1 VGEISVTVPSVPEQL
16 RYTEE
21 HEWVAGLDDSGDGVV
36 TVGITAYAADQLGDI
51 VYVSLPDEGSTVEAG
66 EPCGEAESTKSVS
79 DIYAPVTGEIT
90 AVNAAVA
97 EDPALINSDPY
108 GEGWLFK
115 VRLDG
120 EQGGMLDAA
129 AYAKLI
135 EES

>member
-1 VGEISVTVPSVPEQL
+1 MTVPEQL

-21 HEWVAGLDDSGDGVV
+21 HEWVSGLDDDSGIV
-36 TVGITAYAADQLGDI
+36 TVGITAYAADALGDI
-51 VYVSLPDEGSTVEAG
+51 VYVDLPDEGEAIEAG

-79 DIYAPVTGEIT
+79 DIYAPVSGEIT
-90 AVNAAVA
+90 AVNSAVA
-97 EDPALINSDPY
+97 DDPAMINSDPY

-120 EQGGMLDAA
+120 EPGGMLDAA

>member
-1 VGEISVTVPSVPEQL
+1 VTVPSVPEQL

-21 HEWVAGLDDSGDGVV
+21 HEWVAGLADDSATAADVV

-51 VYVSLPDEGSTVEAG
+51 VYVSLPEEGAAVEAG

-79 DIYAPVTGEIT
+79 DIYAPVTGEVT
-90 AVNAAVA
+90 AVNAAVTD
-97 EDPALINSDPY
+97 DPALINSDPY

>member
-1 VGEISVTVPSVPEQL
+1 MSVPEQL

-21 HEWVAGLDDSGDGVV
+21 HEWVAGLDNEDGVV
-36 TVGITAYAADQLGDI
+36 TVGITAYAADSLGDI
-51 VYVSLPDEGSTVEAG
+51 VFVELPEEGAAIEAG

-79 DIYAPVTGEIT
+79 DLYAPVTGEVT

-97 EDPALINSDPY
+97 DDPGMINSDPY

-115 VRLDG
+115 VRIESDPSDL
-120 EQGGMLDAA
+120 LDAA

-135 EES
+135 EEA

>member
-1 VGEISVTVPSVPEQL
+1 MSVPEQL

-21 HEWVAGLDDSGDGVV
+21 HEWVAGLDNEDGVV
-36 TVGITAYAADQLGDI
+36 TVGITAYAADALGDI
-51 VYVSLPDEGSTVEAG
+51 VFVQLPEEGAAIEAG

-79 DIYAPVTGEIT
+79 DLYAPVTGEVT

-97 EDPALINSDPY
+97 DDPGMINSDPY

-115 VRLDG
+115 VRIDSDPSDL
-120 EQGGMLDAA
+120 LDAA

-135 EES
+135 EEA